1 MDKSSYYSSPDKI
14 KVSAPSQ
21 GIEQSC
27 ICVVGVSLLPL
38 SKKCLK
44 GYAEVVIWRRSGNTM
59 IYNTLHNT
67 KDCATRTPLNP
78 GLNSGAPEGS
88 AISDGRRITVNR
100 DEHYTIDDFRWGEYK
115 DWSINPWNM
124 IFTEASDVNIMFH
137 GLINPCINRNWKSLT
152 VLLYDIKSNLN

>member
-1 MDKSSYYSSPDKI
+1 MDRSSYCSSPDKI
-14 KVSAPSQ
+14 KVSVPSQ
-21 GIEQSC
+21 GIERSC
-27 ICVVGVSLLPL
+27 ICVVGVSPLPL

-88 AISDGRRITVNR
+88 AISNGRRITVNR

-115 DWSINPWNM
+115 DWSTHGTWYTRYSPRHPMWISCSLGWS
-124 IFTEASDVNIMFH
+124 ILVFTEIE
-137 GLINPCINRNWKSLT
+137 I
-152 VLLYDIKSNLN
+152 Y